1 MTIFLIVLIIFLGVW
16 INDSANKKKDKE
28 NYKKSTIT
36 NVKTEINLYA
46 KWIKIIDNELKEVHD
61 NYSDWTKWNTF
72 ETWTP
77 IDVLDNLYIKYGI
90 PYLYAHEPPSK
101 KEEWD
106 RNAKR
111 DFKRTYEDFKKIS
124 DPEKIQNW
132 KNEIIM
138 ELQKERRY
146 KISPYS
152 NLSSEQSEK
161 ETIYYSEDLI
171 KKIKEAQPVYYIG
184 APHAGSRFDK
194 VTLLWE
200 DRDLAVLDSWWWDFD
215 YVYEPNNT
223 GRYLNNWERE
233 YARNANGERIVDTY
247 RYAKYAK
254 QEAEEVAI
262 FNQKGILVGVCC
274 EFDQTTYS
282 YIMTSSAAAERY
294 VRLIKLLVRKELAGY
309 GFNPSPNI
317 IEKKESTWQEREAK
331 QKRFE
336 DQQKRYPWL

>member
-1 MTIFLIVLIIFLGVW
+1 MTLFLIVVIIFLGVW
-16 INDSANKKKDKE
+16 LNDSANKQKDK
-28 NYKKSTIT
+28 NDYKKSTIT
-36 NVKTEINLYA
+36 DVKTEVNLYA
-46 KWIKIIDNELKEVHD
+46 KWIEIIDNELKEVHD

-106 RNAKR
+106 RTAKR
-111 DFKRTYEDFKKIS
+111 DFRRTYEDFKKIS

-132 KNEIIM
+132 KNETIM
-138 ELQKERRY
+138 ELQKKGYY
-146 KISPYS
+146 KIRPYG
-152 NLSSEQSEK
+152 NLSNEQSEK

-171 KKIKEAQPVYYIG
+171 KKIEKAQPVYYLG
-184 APHAGSRFDK
+184 APHNGTGREVD
-194 VTLLWE
+194 LLWE
-200 DRDLAVLDSWWWDFD
+200 DRDLAVLDSWNSDFH

-223 GRYLNNWERE
+223 GKYLNDWERE
-233 YARNANGERIVDTY
+233 RARDANGEWIVDTY
-247 RYAKYAK
+247 KYAKYAK
-254 QEAEEVAI
+254 QKVEEVSR
-262 FNQKGILVGVCC
+262 FKQKGMFVGMCC
-274 EFDQTTYS
+274 KFDQTTYS
-282 YIMTSSAAAERY
+282 YIMNSSAAAERY
-294 VRLIKLLVRKELAGY
+294 RRLVKLLVQKELAGY

-317 IEKKESTWQEREAK
+317 MEKKESAWQEREEK